1 MTLPHKAQP
10 DGFSIWHSRHGKR
23 WCWRQ
28 VERVQE
34 SRELGHVVERTG
46 LRTRPEAL
54 ANLNEELE
62 RRTRV
67 ANANAGAGAQTAA
80 ATTGT
85 RGA

>member
-1 MTLPHKAQP
+1 MTIPHKAQP

-28 VERVQE
+28 VEKVQE
-34 SRELGHVVERTG
+34 SKNLGHVIERTG

-54 ANLNEELE
+54 ADLNSELE
-62 RRTRV
+62 RRARV
-67 ANANAGAGAQTAA
+67 ASASASDSAQTTG

-85 RGA
+85 RGL

>member
-1 MTLPHKAQP
+1 MTVPHKAQP

-28 VERVQE
+28 VEKVQE
-34 SRELGHVVERTG
+34 SKELGHVVERTG

-54 ANLNEELE
+54 ADLNGELE
-62 RRTRV
+62 RRNRV
-67 ANANAGAGAQTAA
+67 ASTSAA
-80 ATTGT
+80 ANPVDQAMTGT